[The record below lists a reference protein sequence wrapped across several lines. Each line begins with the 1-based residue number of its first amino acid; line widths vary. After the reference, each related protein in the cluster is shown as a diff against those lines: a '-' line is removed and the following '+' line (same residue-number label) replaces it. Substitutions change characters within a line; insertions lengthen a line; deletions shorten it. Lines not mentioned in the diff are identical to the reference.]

1 MSNLKETAQ
10 AYEPKK
16 TLNIADLDRVDLTWP
31 VESRTGMAV
40 KQDEDGKDYE
50 ESYSYKVMVVNE
62 IEYRVPNSVLEEI
75 QKMVKLVPELQFVK
89 VEKTGSGFGTKYAVE
104 KVVEKVE

>member
-31 VESRTGMAV
+31 VESRTGVTV
-40 KQDEDGKDYE
+40 KQDEEGKDYE
-50 ESYSYKVMVVNE
+50 ESYSYKVMIVNE
-62 IEYRVPNSVLEEI
+62 IEYRVPNTVLEEI
-75 QKMVKLVPELQFVK
+75 QKMVELVPELQFVN
-89 VEKTGSGFGTKYAVE
+89 VDKTGSGYGTKYSVK
-104 KVVEKVE
+104 KVK

>member
-1 MSNLKETAQ
+1 MDLKETAQ

-31 VESRTGMAV
+31 VEGRSGVAV
-40 KQDEDGKDYE
+40 KQDAEGNDYE
-50 ESYSYKVMVVNE
+50 ESYSFQVMVVNE

-75 QKMVKLVPELQFVK
+75 KKMIELVPELQFVN
-89 VEKTGSGFGTKYAVE
+89 VEKTGSGWTTKYSV
-104 KVVEKVE
+104 KKVE

>member
-1 MSNLKETAQ
+1 MSNLKEEAQ

-31 VESRTGMAV
+31 IETRSGVAI

-50 ESYSYKVMVVNE
+50 ENYSYKVMIVNE
-62 IEYRVPNSVLEEI
+62 IEYRVPNTVLEEI
-75 QKMVKLVPELQFVK
+75 QKMVELVPELGFVC
-89 VEKTGSGFGTKYAVE
+89 VEKTGSGFGTKYSV
-104 KVVEKVE
+104 KKVE

>member
-1 MSNLKETAQ
+1 MTNLKETAT

-16 TLNIADLDRVDLTWP
+16 TLNIADLDKVDLSWP
-31 VESRTGMAV
+31 VENRSGTTV

-50 ESYSYKVMVVNE
+50 ESYSYKVMIVNE

-89 VEKTGSGFGTKYAVE
+89 VEKTGSGFGTKYD
-104 KVVEKVE
+104 VEKVE